1 MVWDFIVIR
10 NNFHLPCFFVLCFVF
25 VFVFSRFSRKKK
37 ENPKEIPAWSQRQ
50 PPEEDAIIEMIEVLY
65 NSAILERNSV
75 LENLESRL

>member
-1 MVWDFIVIR
+1 MILLYLGIIFTY
-10 NNFHLPCFFVLCFVF
+10 LLFFVFCF

-37 ENPKEIPAWSQRQ
+37 ENPKEIPVWSQRQ
-50 PPEEDAIIEMIEVLY
+50 PPEEDAIIEMIEILY